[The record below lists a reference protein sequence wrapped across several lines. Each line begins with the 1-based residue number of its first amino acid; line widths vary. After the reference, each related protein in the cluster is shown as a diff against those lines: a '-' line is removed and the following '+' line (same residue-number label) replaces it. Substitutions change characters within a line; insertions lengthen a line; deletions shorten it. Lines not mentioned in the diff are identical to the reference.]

1 MVHSSGVTAL
11 SGMKLTNG
19 LFGCRL
25 GARSLR
31 QLRQD
36 LIYSGL
42 NPRART

>member
-11 SGMKLTNG
+11 SGMKLTKR

-31 QLRQD
+31 QLRPD
-36 LIYSGL
+36 LII
-42 NPRART
+42 PA